1 MDTNAN
7 QSEIAALLEEIR
19 DLQRKALAN
28 QEQQI
33 ELVREQLQR
42 SKTSIEES
50 IRLQRIA
57 IDKQKAVTRI
67 ALPGVILCIVLIVY
81 LLIRYF

>member
-1 MDTNAN
+1 MDTNAD
-7 QSEIAALLEEIR
+7 QSEIVALLKEIR
-19 DLQRKALAN
+19 DSHRQALAN
-28 QEQQI
+28 QEQHI

-42 SKTSIEES
+42 SKASIEES
-50 IRLQRIA
+50 ISLQRIA

-81 LLIRYF
+81 LVIKYF